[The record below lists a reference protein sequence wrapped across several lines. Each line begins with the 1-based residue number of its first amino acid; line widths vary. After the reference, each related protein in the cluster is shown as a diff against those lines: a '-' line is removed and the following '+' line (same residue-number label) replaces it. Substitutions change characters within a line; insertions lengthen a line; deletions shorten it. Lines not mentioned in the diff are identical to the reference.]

1 MPVFIKRH
9 YTGRDAFLTKNLMK
23 ILIANL
29 GSTSFKYRL
38 FEMTDAVA
46 TLLATGGFERVT
58 EYTPCIE
65 QMLET
70 LVGDGHL
77 QSGED
82 LDAVGFKTVLGKDLS
97 GCVDADERVLEA
109 LNGFKEVAP
118 AHNPAYA
125 EGIRCFAEKLPS
137 VKRVALFE
145 TAFFQWADEA
155 STTYAIPQAWR
166 ELGIRRYGFHGASHK
181 FIAERSA
188 EMVGNDVVAERAR
201 RLYVDGPGEYTGA
214 PVRVLSCHLGGSS
227 SVVGIQNGVAIGSSM
242 GFSPQSGLPQN
253 NRVGDL
259 DSMAIPY
266 VCKMLGL
273 SVEEAERQLNKES
286 GMLGVSEV
294 SNDARDIEDAA
305 NAGNPKAQLAND
317 VLIDSIRHWAG
328 SFFFKMGGA
337 EVISFTAG
345 IGENDPVLRAAV
357 CAGLEGLGVK
367 IDPEAN
373 AKVIRGAEGVIST
386 ADSTIKVVVIP
397 ANEELVIAREVYRN
411 IQAS

>member
-1 MPVFIKRH
+1 
-9 YTGRDAFLTKNLMK
+9 MK

-38 FEMTDAVA
+38 YDMSESAADM
-46 TLLATGGFERVT
+46 LAKGGFERVT

-65 QMLET
+65 EMLET
-70 LVGDGHL
+70 LVSEGHL
-77 QSGED
+77 QSGDD

-97 GCVDADERVLEA
+97 GCVKADERVLEA
-109 LNGFKEVAP
+109 LDGFKEVAP

-125 EGIRCFAEKLPS
+125 EGIRCFQQKLPN
-137 VKRVALFE
+137 VPRVALFE
-145 TAFFQWADEA
+145 TAFYQWMTPAA
-155 STTYAIPQAWR
+155 YNYAIPQAWR
-166 ELGIRRYGFHGASHK
+166 DLGIRRYGFHGASHK
-181 FIAERSA
+181 FIAERTA
-188 EMVGNDVVAERAR
+188 ELLGRDDVATRAQG
-201 RLYVDGPGEYTGA
+201 LYVDGPGEFDGA
-214 PVRVLSCHLGGSS
+214 PFRVLSCHLGGSS
-227 SVVGIQNGVAIGSSM
+227 SVTGIQNGVSIGTSM

-266 VCKMLGL
+266 VTKMLGI

-286 GMLGVSEV
+286 GLLGLSGV
-294 SNDARDIEDAA
+294 SNDARDIRDAA
-305 NAGNPKAQLAND
+305 DAGNEEAVLAND

-345 IGENDPVLRAAV
+345 IGENDAELREAV
-357 CAGLEGLGVK
+357 CANLEGLGVK
-367 IDPEAN
+367 LDPEAN
-373 AKVIRGAEGVIST
+373 AKTIRGAEGIIS
-386 ADSTIKVVVIP
+386 APDSTIKVVVIP

-411 IQAS
+411 IQAG

>member
-1 MPVFIKRH
+1 LDRIINP
-9 YTGRDAFLTKNLMK
+9 KNVK

-38 FEMTDAVA
+38 FEMSDTVA

-58 EYTPCIE
+58 KYTQCIE
-65 QMLET
+65 EMLET
-70 LVGDGHL
+70 LVGEGHL

-97 GCVDADERVLEA
+97 GCVTADERVLEA
-109 LNGFKEVAP
+109 LDGFKEVAP

-125 EGIRCFAEKLPS
+125 EGIRCFTEKLPS

-145 TAFFQWADEA
+145 TAFFQWASA
-155 STTYAIPQAWR
+155 AATTYAIPQAWR
-166 ELGIRRYGFHGASHK
+166 DLGIRRYGFHGASHK

-201 RLYVDGPGEYTGA
+201 RLYVDGPGEYTGD
-214 PVRVLSCHLGGSS
+214 PVRVISCHLGGSS
-227 SVVGIQNGVAIGSSM
+227 SVVGIKNGVAIGSSM

-266 VCKMLGL
+266 VSKMLGL
-273 SVEEAERQLNKES
+273 SVDEAERQLNKES
-286 GMLGVSEV
+286 GLLGLSQV
-294 SNDARDIEDAA
+294 SNDARDIGEAA
-305 NAGNPKAQLAND
+305 VAGDTNAQLAID

-345 IGENDPVLRAAV
+345 MGENDSALRAAV
-357 CAGLEGLGVK
+357 CAGLEGLGIK

-373 AKVIRGAEGVIST
+373 AKVIRGAEGVISA

-411 IQAS
+411 IQAAN